1 VANVFALHS
10 VCRSIATSL
19 QTSYPLSHEGV
30 ALPPC
35 SFEVLSSRQMAA
47 PFDDTNRV
55 GLYLYRAS
63 TNEQARQQRASRP
76 TFPRAEPLSLD
87 LHLLFAAWGASALDE
102 QVMLA
107 WTLRH
112 LHQHPLLDAGSLTP
126 EAGWEADEV
135 VQIVPADLSLE
146 DTLRIWEGLAS
157 PYRLSAAYVART
169 VRLDPD
175 ELPDARAVVAT
186 RFAYSG
192 SGALS

>member
-1 VANVFALHS
+1 MANVFALHS
-10 VCRSIATSL
+10 VCQSIATAL
-19 QTSYPLSHEGV
+19 QTHYPLAHDGIDM
-30 ALPPC
+30 PPC
-35 SFEVLSSRQMAA
+35 SFDVLSSGQMAA
-47 PFDDTNRV
+47 PFDSVNRV
-55 GLYLYRAS
+55 GLYLYRTTA
-63 TNEQARQQRASRP
+63 NDHARQQRPSRE
-76 TFPRAEPLSLD
+76 TFPGPAPMSLD
-87 LHLLFAAWGASALDE
+87 LHLLFAAWGGSAFDE

-135 VQIVPADLSLE
+135 VQIVPADLPLQ
-146 DTLRIWEGLAS
+146 DTLRLWKALAS

-169 VRLDPD
+169 VRLSPD
-175 ELPDARAVVAT
+175 ELPDARATVAT